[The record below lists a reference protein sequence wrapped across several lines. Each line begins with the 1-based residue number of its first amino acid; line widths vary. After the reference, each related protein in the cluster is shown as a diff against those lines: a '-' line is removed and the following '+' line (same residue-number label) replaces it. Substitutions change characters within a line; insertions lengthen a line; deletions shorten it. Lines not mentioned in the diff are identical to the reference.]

1 MLAAICGVDRQDKH
15 DDHELIPRIIE
26 INDVGIGQRDNF
38 FTDRPAQ
45 LAVAEDLI
53 IPAEQIAFYAPAFA
67 VDAVAR
73 MQKGKFLRMTATKS
87 PSSSTSKVGR
97 KWNNFSRTKPISC
110 SSTSNTRRTRQR

>member
-73 MQKGKFLRMTATKS
+73 MQKGKFLADDCDQIAVQLDFK
-87 PSSSTSKVGR
+87 GR
-97 KWNNFSRTKPISC
+97 
-110 SSTSNTRRTRQR
+110 QEVE